1 MQVVEN
7 WAWVTCRLEAVHD
20 HGQTAEFEVT
30 VESTD
35 PVPGFPDL
43 LAQHIGKR
51 VRIALGNWPALAPTL
66 APTLPP
72 GSRFRIKARVAGPG
86 VIRGNAD
93 SISAAG

>member
-51 VRIALGNWPALAPTL
+51 VRIALGISMALAP
-66 APTLPP
+66 ALPP

-86 VIRGNAD
+86 VIRGDAD